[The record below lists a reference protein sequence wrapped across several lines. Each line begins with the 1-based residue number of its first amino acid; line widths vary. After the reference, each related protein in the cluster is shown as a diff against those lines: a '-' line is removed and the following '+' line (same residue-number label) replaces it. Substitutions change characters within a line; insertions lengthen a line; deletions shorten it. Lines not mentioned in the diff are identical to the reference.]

1 MSFSF
6 HFISTDSEKRVYLYI
21 IDFGLSRKYLDSNGE
36 VRPPRQN
43 AGFRG
48 TARYAS
54 IYSHASKDLAPRDDL
69 WSVFYLLIEFVV
81 GSLPWSKIRDRDK
94 IGEVKNQYI
103 GNTKLVDKLPGEFAD
118 FQRYLMTLD
127 YFSVPDYA
135 HIVHIFRGLLKKTT
149 GQAALPP
156 YEWESVRMRSTS
168 QRIPPT
174 AVRRPVVSLQP
185 QQPAA
190 AAASSTKRKKAFNE
204 ESLDQLRR
212 KSSMCEGAQNSSV
225 RAPTT
230 FAAHMMSSTAF
241 ASSEKRD
248 DSGSSSSSSEGDAGK
263 VTGSKKEGERKKSKG
278 LRKKKDDCIIT

>member
-1 MSFSF
+1 M
-6 HFISTDSEKRVYLYI
+6 
-21 IDFGLSRKYLDSNGE
+21 SRKYLDSNGE

-94 IGEVKNQYI
+94 VGEVKNQYI
-103 GNTKLVDKLPGEFAD
+103 GNTKLVDKLPSEFAE

-135 HIVHIFRGLLKKTT
+135 RIIQMFRGLLKKTT
-149 GQAALPP
+149 GQSMLPP
-156 YEWESVRMRSTS
+156 YEWENVRMRSVS

-174 AVRRPVVSLQP
+174 GIRRPV
-185 QQPAA
+185 AA
-190 AAASSTKRKKAFNE
+190 AAQLPQAHQTSSISSKKKKSFNE
-204 ESLDQLRR
+204 ETLDQMKR
-212 KSSMCEGAQNSSV
+212 KSSMCDAHQNSSV

-230 FAAHMMSSTAF
+230 FAAHVMSSTAV
-241 ASSEKRD
+241 ASSEKREED
-248 DSGSSSSSSEGDAGK
+248 KSGEGSSSVGTNNSKSIEG
-263 VTGSKKEGERKKSKG
+263 KKDKKPRVFK
-278 LRKKKDDCIIT
+278 RKKDDCIIA

>member
-1 MSFSF
+1 M
-6 HFISTDSEKRVYLYI
+6 YLYI

-94 IGEVKNQYI
+94 IGEVKNQYF
-103 GNTKLVDKLPGEFAD
+103 GNTKLVDKLPPEFAE

-174 AVRRPVVSLQP
+174 AIRRPVAPPPPLA
-185 QQPAA
+185 PAA
-190 AAASSTKRKKAFNE
+190 ATTATSKKKRAFNE

-230 FAAHMMSSTAF
+230 FAAHVMSSTAI

-248 DSGSSSSSSEGDAGK
+248 GADSSSSSSSSSSSTDENGGK
-263 VTGSKKEGERKKSKG
+263 VTGSKKEGERKKSRG
-278 LRKKKDDCIIT
+278 LRKKKEDCVIA